1 MKIAIDASAAAAA
14 EGTGVAT
21 YISELVKALAQ
32 IDTENEYVLCTRVS
46 RLPRRGSF
54 LKPPAPNFGEKILV
68 EGLHLVFPRTLDLF
82 HGTDARAARLDVPQ
96 VITMHDLFQEE
107 QEKYS
112 KSRFRAK
119 KQKYYEGSAS
129 RAKAIIAPSEYV
141 AKAFT
146 EHYPDAGYKI
156 VVIPHG
162 VSEEY
167 KPQHKEVI
175 DFVREKYKLPEKYI
189 LFVGSLGV
197 RKNVVRLIDAFT
209 KIAGDFPDLAL
220 LLVGKRSH
228 GAEDVDLAARMSAYY
243 DRILM
248 PGYVPA
254 PALPPLYGGATALVL
269 PSLSEGFG
277 IPILEAFACRTAV
290 VAANRTSIPEVAGE
304 AAVLVDP
311 EDTDS
316 IAEGLRAMLTDETR
330 REELIELGAERV
342 KEFSWFKSA
351 IAHLELYR
359 EIVMEAAVE

>member
-1 MKIAIDASAAAAA
+1 MKIAIDASPAAAT

-21 YISELVKALAQ
+21 YVRELVKGLAE

-54 LKPPAPNFGEKILV
+54 LKPPAQNFSEKILV

-107 QEKYS
+107 EAKYS
-112 KSRFRAK
+112 KRRFREK

-129 RAKAIIAPSEYV
+129 RAKAIITPSEYV
-141 AKAFT
+141 AGVFN

-156 VVIPHG
+156 VTIPHG
-162 VSEEY
+162 VGKEY

-175 DFVREKYKLPEKYI
+175 DFVREKFKLPEKYI
-189 LFVGSLGV
+189 LFIGSMGV

-209 KIAGDFPDLAL
+209 KIAADFPDLAL
-220 LLVGKRSH
+220 LLVGKHSH
-228 GAEDVDLAARMSAYY
+228 GAEDVELAAKTSAYH
-243 DRILM
+243 DRIIM
-248 PGYVPA
+248 PGYVPT
-254 PALPPLYGGATALVL
+254 PALPPLYGGATAFVL

-277 IPILEAFACRTAV
+277 IPVLEAFACGTAV
-290 VAANRTSIPEVAGE
+290 VASNLTSIPEVAGG
-304 AAVLVDP
+304 AAELFDP
-311 EDTDS
+311 KNSDA
-316 IAEGLRAMLTDETR
+316 IAESLRKILTDEAR

-342 KEFSWFKSA
+342 KEFSWLKSA

-359 EIVMEAAVE
+359 EIVMEASL